1 MYSEAKSTPVPPSG
15 QRATAVTFD
24 PHRPVCPRSP
34 PRPLQRWYWVP
45 NFCHQTQTHTHTHCD
60 VDATF
65 QAFWTAFSW
74 NAAFFLLTFF
84 LQEGF
89 SGGQRTLTHFW
100 VLEKFHSGVHLERE
114 ECNFSLVK
122 LLRRQREKGK
132 KKPKFIPNR
141 NQLESSHHKW
151 SPFDRFFRAPT
162 PSCEEVR
169 PPDHFPAKC
178 GEWPNQQL

>member
-34 PRPLQRWYWVP
+34 PPPPSKMILSTKFLSS
-45 NFCHQTQTHTHTHCD
+45 NTNTHTHTLWRWCNISSIRNS
-60 VDATF
+60 F
-65 QAFWTAFSW
+65 QLERSFFS
-74 NAAFFLLTFF
+74 LTFF

-122 LLRRQREKGK
+122 LLRRQREKQK
-132 KKPKFIPNR
+132 KKTKFIPNR